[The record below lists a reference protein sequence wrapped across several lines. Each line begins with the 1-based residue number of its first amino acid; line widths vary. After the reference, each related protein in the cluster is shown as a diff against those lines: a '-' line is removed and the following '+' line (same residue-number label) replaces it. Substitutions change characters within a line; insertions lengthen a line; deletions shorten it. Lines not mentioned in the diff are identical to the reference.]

1 MNIKT
6 FFFFTLSMFFFSV
19 ILLNFYQQNQ
29 KLSPTFY
36 GEELRKCRSKLG
48 HGSGSWEANG

>member
-6 FFFFTLSMFFFSV
+6 FFFTLSMFFFSD
-19 ILLNFYQQNQ
+19 ILLYFYQQNQ
-29 KLSPTFY
+29 KLSPAFY

-48 HGSGSWEANG
+48 HGSGSWEVNG